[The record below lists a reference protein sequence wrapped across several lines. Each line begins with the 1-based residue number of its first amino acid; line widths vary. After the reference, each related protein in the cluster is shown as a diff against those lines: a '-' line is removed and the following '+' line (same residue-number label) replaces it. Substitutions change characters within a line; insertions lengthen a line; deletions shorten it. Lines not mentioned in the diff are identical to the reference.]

1 MLDFISFLFLLQYNL
16 EFFFLNIF
24 SSDYFVE
31 VDIFFFDV
39 ILEEK
44 IIFEMSRE
52 KKRDVLE
59 EKISFMMRHKVHFVE
74 VEVGH
79 VVHTVRTVK
88 EKEKE

>member
-1 MLDFISFLFLLQYNL
+1 MM
-16 EFFFLNIF
+16 
-24 SSDYFVE
+24 
-31 VDIFFFDV
+31 
-39 ILEEK
+39 EEK
-44 IIFEMSRE
+44 EFLRWDEKRRE

-59 EKISFMMRHKVHFVE
+59 EKVSFMMRYKVHFVE